1 MRRAG
6 ILTIQTHA
14 AVELAVGGALIGLPF
29 ALGFSPAVVMVGIA
43 IGGVLGGLALAGSEP
58 GSRGGLA
65 LSAHAA
71 YDYGVAISLLGAAI
85 VFGITEGA
93 GPLLLFLAAGA
104 AELALVSATSYSAR
118 R

>member
-1 MRRAG
+1 G

-14 AVELAVGGALIGLPF
+14 ALELAVGGALIALPF
-29 ALGFSPAVVMVGIA
+29 ILGFSPAVVMVGIA
-43 IGGVLGGLALAGSEP
+43 IGGVLSGLALAGSEP

-71 YDYGVAISLLGAAI
+71 YDYGVTIALLGAAI
-85 VFGITEGA
+85 VFGMSDGPR
-93 GPLLLFLAAGA
+93 PLLFFLAAGA
-104 AELALVSATSYSAR
+104 AELALVAATSYSAR